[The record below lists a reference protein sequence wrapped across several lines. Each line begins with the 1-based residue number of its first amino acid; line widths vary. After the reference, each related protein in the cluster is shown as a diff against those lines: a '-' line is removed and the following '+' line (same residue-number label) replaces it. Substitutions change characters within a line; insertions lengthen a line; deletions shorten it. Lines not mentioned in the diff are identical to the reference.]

1 MKCQLLKTASA
12 QLFMMAAIATAI
24 PKQEQSQKVDP
35 RAIHSPQPCNPG
47 PSVVT
52 LGESELT
59 GLPHNNPA
67 GFHLHTAHW
76 FNLDSYLKGTDGLCL
91 SNNHLKGKIGSAE
104 PWICL

>member
-35 RAIHSPQPCNPG
+35 RAVHSPQPCNPG
-47 PSVVT
+47 PFEVT

-59 GLPHNNPA
+59 RSLAYHITILLAFISIQNVGL
-67 GFHLHTAHW
+67 
-76 FNLDSYLKGTDGLCL
+76 
-91 SNNHLKGKIGSAE
+91 I
-104 PWICL
+104 